1 MIKQFATIGGGNYI
15 PVGDT
20 CPVLPAGYYT
30 TWFDHSGTPHIDMIT
45 DYESSDLIHFEDSS
59 VSLLLNEF
67 ERFWGLKDKYL
78 ARSESHKRGFLLWGP
93 PGSGKSC
100 ILDML
105 VSKFIADDGLVF
117 DFTEDLPGVIQSINT
132 IDPDRRKL
140 FIFEDFDRILGG
152 AEHEVLQLMD
162 GLVPLKN
169 TVCVATTNYPE
180 RIPARFLNRP
190 SRFDRIEFVGFPSLA
205 HRLQYIEVKSEDM
218 SGMMQK
224 RLAKDTEN
232 FTFAHLKEAIL
243 SIELFGTGYQET
255 IDRIRNMQTSLLHSS
270 DYSLLDDEA
279 LRKASQAKSAKE
291 LAVLHRRDTARHLE
305 FEEGFEDEEEPH
317 DYGDRPSCPQPTTAG

>member
-1 MIKQFATIGGGNYI
+1 MIKQFATNGCGDYI

-30 TWFDHSGTPHIDMIT
+30 THFDHSGTPHIDMIT
-45 DYESSDLIHFEDSS
+45 EYESSDLIHFDDSS
-59 VSLLLNEF
+59 VSLLLREF
-67 ERFWGLKDKYL
+67 EKFWGLKDKYL

-105 VSKFIADDGLVF
+105 ISKFIEEDGLVF
-117 DFTEDLPGVIQSINT
+117 DFTDSLPDIVRIINT
-132 IDPDRRKL
+132 VDPDRRKL
-140 FIFEDFDRILGG
+140 FIFEDFDRILDCS
-152 AEHEVLQLMD
+152 EHEVLQLMD

-190 SRFDRIEFVGFPSLA
+190 SRFDRIEFVGFPSFT
-205 HRLQYIEVKSEDM
+205 HRLQYIEVKSEEM
-218 SGMMQK
+218 SGKMQE

-255 IDRIRNMQTSLLHSS
+255 IDRIRNMQTTLLHSS

-279 LRKASQAKSAKE
+279 MRKAELHAKLASRLGRVAKTPV
-291 LAVLHRRDTARHLE
+291 A
-305 FEEGFEDEEEPH
+305 FEKDYPADDDWEDEPLGEANP
-317 DYGDRPSCPQPTTAG
+317 CTAG